1 MKSFLKPIAYF
12 VVPILFIASV
22 IYVFDKETVEKNL
35 MRASEQYSYMLQLIG
50 DTDKLPR
57 SVDDS
62 GNVLLVEAHDWTSGF
77 FPGSLWYLYEYTKDD
92 KWLKAAEKF
101 THNLEGQQFN
111 NTTHDLGFMIY
122 CSFGNGYRLTG
133 DEHYKQVLIDAA
145 KTLASRFNPKV
156 GCIKSWDGQDEVWEY
171 PVIIDNMMNLELLF
185 WATKE
190 TGDSSFYNIAVTHAN
205 TTMKNHFRKD
215 YSTWHVLSY
224 DTTSGEVTKRNTH
237 QGYADESCWARG
249 QSWGLYG
256 FTMCYRET
264 GNTEYLLQAEK
275 IAEYILNHLPED
287 MIPFWDYDAADFP
300 KDASAAA
307 IMASAFYELN
317 ELTQK
322 EKYKTYADKI
332 MHALSQPE
340 YLASVGTNAGF
351 VLKHSTGNKPANSEI
366 DVPII
371 YADYYFIE
379 ANLRKLKFESNHN

>member
-1 MKSFLKPIAYF
+1 MSNYSKRFLIIVF
-12 VVPILFIASV
+12 STISLVTGFIF
-22 IYVFDKETVEKNL
+22 FDTVTVKKNL
-35 MRASEQYSYMLQLIG
+35 LKAEEQYSYLLELLG

-57 SVDDS
+57 SMDNSGKVILVD
-62 GNVLLVEAHDWTSGF
+62 AQDWTSGF

-92 KWLKAAEKF
+92 RWLKAAEKF
-101 THNLEGQQFN
+101 TENLKGQQFN

-133 DEHYKQVLIDAA
+133 SEHYKQVLIDAA
-145 KTLASRFNPKV
+145 RTLASRFNSKV
-156 GCIKSWDGQDEVWEY
+156 GCIKSWDGQEEKWQY

-190 TGDSSFYNIAVTHAN
+190 TGDSSFYRIAVSHAN

-224 DTTSGEVTKRNTH
+224 DTATGKVEKRNTH
-237 QGYADESCWARG
+237 QGFSDESCWARG

-264 GNTEYLLQAEK
+264 GDVRYLKQAEK
-275 IAEYILNHLPED
+275 IAEYIFDHLPED
-287 MIPFWDYDAADFP
+287 LIPFWDYDAANYP

-307 IMASAFYELN
+307 IMASALYELA
-317 ELTQK
+317 ELTQND
-322 EKYKTYADKI
+322 KYENYADRI
-332 MHALSQPE
+332 MDALTQPE
-340 YLASVGTNAGF
+340 YLALPHTNAGF
-351 VLKHSTGNKPANSEI
+351 ILKHSTGNKPANSEV

-379 ANLRKLKFESNHN
+379 ANLRKLKHESK